1 MGIYCKTYRVAING
15 AYAIKLIGPLMTLAQ
30 AQSYAE
36 VMRKGGFDVLVIN
49 TGAV

>member
-1 MGIYCKTYRVAING
+1 MQKTYKIAVNGPHAIQP
-15 AYAIKLIGPLMTLAQ
+15 IGPLMTLAQ
-30 AQSYAE
+30 AQAYAE